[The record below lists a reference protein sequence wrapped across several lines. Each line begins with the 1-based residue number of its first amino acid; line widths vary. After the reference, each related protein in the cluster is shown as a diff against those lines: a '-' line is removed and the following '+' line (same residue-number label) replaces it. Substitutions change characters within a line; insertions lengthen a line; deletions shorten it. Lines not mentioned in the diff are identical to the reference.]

1 MNDMSFDIDI
11 SIVLILGLLSLVVV
25 IGFMISFVFV
35 YQRRQLQNRQEKA
48 TLHAQHQ
55 QEILQVQLEIQNQ
68 TLQHISGELHD
79 NIGQLLTLVRLKLNM
94 LEVEETITP
103 NQIEEVNEVVER
115 TIIELRGLS
124 KSLDG
129 DFVKNFG
136 LVESLRHALERI
148 SSTGKYQT
156 DIFIEGEA
164 YRLEGQKEIVLFRV
178 VQEILSNILKH
189 AKAKYIKVSL
199 LFTSTHF
206 SLTVQDDGKGFDY
219 EAVLGREMSQSGA
232 GLRNIQRRTEMLGG
246 TCKIETEIGKGSKIH
261 LYLPISSQIP

>member
-1 MNDMSFDIDI
+1 MDWASNDVFITFLAI
-11 SIVLILGLLSLVVV
+11 TFIFIVLVIFIFIFSIL
-25 IGFMISFVFV
+25 
-35 YQRRQLQNRQEKA
+35 YQRRQAQNLQEKA
-48 TLHAQHQ
+48 SLHAQHQ

-103 NQIEEVNEVVER
+103 NQIEEVNEVVEK

-136 LVESLRHALERI
+136 LVESLRHALGRI

-164 YRLEGQKEIVLFRV
+164 YRLEGQKEIVLFRG
-178 VQEILSNILKH
+178 VQEILSNVLKH
-189 AKAKYIKVSL
+189 AQAKYIKVSL
-199 LFTSTHF
+199 QFTPAQF

-219 EAVLGREMSQSGA
+219 EAVLGREMSKSGA
-232 GLRNIQRRTEMLGG
+232 GLRNIQRRTAMLGG

>member
-1 MNDMSFDIDI
+1 MKIVSNSEIFFSFLTIT
-11 SIVLILGLLSLVVV
+11 LILLILAFFFIYFLQL
-25 IGFMISFVFV
+25 

-48 TLHAQHQ
+48 TIQAQHQ

-68 TLQHISGELHD
+68 TLQHIGEELHD
-79 NIGQLLTLVRLKLNM
+79 NIGQLLTLVRFRLNM

-103 NQIEEVNEVVER
+103 TQICDVNEIVEK
-115 TIIELRGLS
+115 TIIELRSLS

-136 LVESLRHALERI
+136 LVESLTHALQRI
-148 SSTGKYQT
+148 SSTGKYET
-156 DIFIEGEA
+156 DIFVEGEA

-189 AKAKYIKVSL
+189 AKANYIKVSL
-199 LFTSTHF
+199 QFTPAHF
-206 SLTVQDDGKGFDY
+206 SLIVLDDGKGFDY
-219 EAVLGREMSQSGA
+219 EAVLGRELSQSGA

-246 TCKIETEIGKGSKIH
+246 TCTFKSAQNEGTSVHIQ
-261 LYLPISSQIP
+261 LPSLTT

>member
-1 MNDMSFDIDI
+1 MSAEV
-11 SIVLILGLLSLVVV
+11 SEVVLIVLAGTFLMLLLVTFIV
-25 IGFMISFVFV
+25 SFFFLH
-35 YQRRQLQNRQEKA
+35 QRRQLQNRQEKA
-48 TLHAQHQ
+48 NLHAQHQ

-103 NQIEEVNEVVER
+103 KQIEEVNEVVEK
-115 TIIELRGLS
+115 TIYELRGLS

-136 LVESLRHALERI
+136 LVESLSHELGRI
-148 SSTGKYQT
+148 RSTGKYQT
-156 DIFIEGEA
+156 EILTEGEV

-178 VQEILSNILKH
+178 MQEILSNTLKH
-189 AKAKYIKVSL
+189 AKAKYIKVTL
-199 LFTSTHF
+199 QFTPAHF

-246 TCKIETEIGKGSKIH
+246 TCSFQTAQGEGTKVHIQ
-261 LYLPISSQIP
+261 LPSLIT

>member
-1 MNDMSFDIDI
+1 MINTELFAAVIVTIVFLLFASF
-11 SIVLILGLLSLVVV
+11 ILAFFFL
-25 IGFMISFVFV
+25 F
-35 YQRRQLQNRQEKA
+35 QNRKIRYQQEKA

-68 TLQHISGELHD
+68 TLQHISEELHD

-103 NQIEEVNEVVER
+103 EQIEEVNEIVGK
-115 TIIELRGLS
+115 TIDELRGLS

-129 DFVKNFG
+129 DFVNNFG
-136 LVESLRHALERI
+136 LVESLTHLLQRI
-148 SSTGKYQT
+148 GSSDKYQT

-199 LFTSTHF
+199 QFTPAHF

-219 EAVLGREMSQSGA
+219 EAVLGREMSKSGA

-246 TCKIETEIGKGSKIH
+246 SCTFQTAQGEGTKVHIQ
-261 LYLPISSQIP
+261 LPSLNT

>member
-1 MNDMSFDIDI
+1 MPNEASEFAFIAVAGTI
-11 SIVLILGLLSLVVV
+11 LVLLLLLFIVFFFFI
-25 IGFMISFVFV
+25 F
-35 YQRRQLQNRQEKA
+35 QRRQAQNIQEKA
-48 TLHAQHQ
+48 SLHAQHQ

-94 LEVEETITP
+94 LEVEEAITP
-103 NQIEEVNEVVER
+103 NQIEEVNEVVEK
-115 TIIELRGLS
+115 TIVELRGLS

-129 DFVKNFG
+129 DFVENFG
-136 LVESLRHALERI
+136 LVDNLTHLLQRI

-199 LFTSTHF
+199 HFTPIHF

>member
-1 MNDMSFDIDI
+1 MPSQVSEFFYLALAGTILVLLLMLFIVSFFYI
-11 SIVLILGLLSLVVV
+11 
-25 IGFMISFVFV
+25 F
-35 YQRRQLQNRQEKA
+35 QKRQTQNRQEKA
-48 TLHAQHQ
+48 SLHAQHQ

-94 LEVEETITP
+94 LEVEEAISP
-103 NQIEEVNEVVER
+103 SQIEEVNEVVEK

-129 DFVKNFG
+129 DFVENFG
-136 LVESLRHALERI
+136 LVDNLTHLLQRI
-148 SSTGKYQT
+148 ASTGKHQT
-156 DIFIEGEA
+156 DIFMEGEA
-164 YRLEGQKEIVLFRV
+164 YRLAGKKEIVLFRV

-189 AKAKYIKVSL
+189 AQAKYIKVSL
-199 LFTSTHF
+199 QFTSAQF
-206 SLTVQDDGKGFDY
+206 NLTVQDDGKGFDY

-261 LYLPISSQIP
+261 FYLPISSQIP

>member
-1 MNDMSFDIDI
+1 MTGEKDIILAFFGVIFVLGSFVVFII
-11 SIVLILGLLSLVVV
+11 IYVLI
-25 IGFMISFVFV
+25 F
-35 YQRRQLQNRQEKA
+35 QRRQLQNRQEKA
-48 TLHAQHQ
+48 NLYAQHQ
-55 QEILQVQLEIQNQ
+55 QEILQSQLEIQNQ

-103 NQIEEVNEVVER
+103 KQIEEVNEVVEK
-115 TIIELRGLS
+115 TIYELRGLS

-136 LVESLRHALERI
+136 LVESLSHALGRI
-148 SSTGKYQT
+148 RSTGKYQT
-156 DIFIEGEA
+156 EILTEGEV

-178 VQEILSNILKH
+178 MQEILSNTLKH
-189 AKAKYIKVSL
+189 AKAKYIKVTL
-199 LFTSTHF
+199 QFTPSHF
-206 SLTVQDDGKGFDY
+206 SLSVQDDGKGFDY

-246 TCKIETEIGKGSKIH
+246 ICSFQTAQGEGTKVHIQ
-261 LYLPISSQIP
+261 LPSLTT

>member
-1 MNDMSFDIDI
+1 MPSQVSEFFYLALAGTILVLLLMLFIVSFFY
-11 SIVLILGLLSLVVV
+11 L
-25 IGFMISFVFV
+25 F
-35 YQRRQLQNRQEKA
+35 QKRQTQNRQDKQA
-48 TLHAQHQ
+48 MQTAFQ
-55 QEILQVQLEIQNQ
+55 QEILQAQLEIQNQ

-79 NIGQLLTLVRLKLNM
+79 NIGQLLTLVRLKLNI

-103 NQIEEVNEVVER
+103 KQIEEVNEVVGK
-115 TIIELRGLS
+115 TIDELRGLS

-129 DFVKNFG
+129 DFVNNFG
-136 LVESLRHALERI
+136 LVDSLTHLLQRI
-148 SSTGKYQT
+148 NSTGKYQT
-156 DIFIEGEA
+156 DIFIEGEV

-189 AKAKYIKVSL
+189 AKAQNIRVSL
-199 LFTSTHF
+199 QFTPAQL

-219 EAVLGREMSQSGA
+219 EAVLEREMSQSGA

-261 LYLPISSQIP
+261 LELPVSQ

>member
-1 MNDMSFDIDI
+1 MANEIFIFLIVFSVVFFILAVFI
-11 SIVLILGLLSLVVV
+11 VIFVLI
-25 IGFMISFVFV
+25 F
-35 YQRRQLQNRQEKA
+35 QRRQLQNSQEKA
-48 TLHAQHQ
+48 NLHAQHQ

-79 NIGQLLTLVRLKLNM
+79 NIGQLLTLVRMKLNM
-94 LEVEETITP
+94 LEVEETITHE
-103 NQIEEVNEVVER
+103 QIEEVNEVVEK
-115 TIIELRGLS
+115 TIHELRGLS

-129 DFVKNFG
+129 DFVNNFG
-136 LVESLRHALERI
+136 LVESLTHLLQRI
-148 SSTGKYQT
+148 GSSGKYQT

-189 AKAKYIKVSL
+189 AKAKYIKVTL
-199 LFTSTHF
+199 QFTPAHI

-219 EAVLGREMSQSGA
+219 EAVLGRELSKSGA

-246 TCKIETEIGKGSKIH
+246 SCTFQTAQGEGTKVHIQ
-261 LYLPISSQIP
+261 LPSLNT

>member
-1 MNDMSFDIDI
+1 MQSTEPKILLI
-11 SIVLILGLLSLVVV
+11 IILGTLMLVLSSTF
-25 IGFMISFVFV
+25 IIVFLF
-35 YQRRQLQNRQEKA
+35 YFRRKQLINRQEKA
-48 TLHAQHQ
+48 ILQAQHQ

-79 NIGQLLTLVRLKLNM
+79 NIGQLLTLVRFKLNM

-103 NQIEEVNEVVER
+103 NQIEEVNEVVEK

-129 DFVKNFG
+129 DFVENFG
-136 LVESLRHALERI
+136 LVDSLSHALQRI
-148 SSTGKYQT
+148 SSTGKYET
-156 DIFIEGEA
+156 DIFIEGEV

-189 AKAKYIKVSL
+189 AKANYIKVSL
-199 LFTSTHF
+199 QFTPAHF
-206 SLTVQDDGKGFDY
+206 SLTVLDDGKGFDY
-219 EAVLGREMSQSGA
+219 EGVLGREMSQSGA

-246 TCKIETEIGKGSKIH
+246 TCSFKTAQNEGTSVYIQ
-261 LYLPISSQIP
+261 LPSL

>member
-79 NIGQLLTLVRLKLNM
+79 NIGQLMTLVRFKLNM
-94 LEVEETITP
+94 LEIEETITP
-103 NQIEEVNEVVER
+103 KQIEEVNEVVGK
-115 TIIELRGLS
+115 TIDELRGLS

-136 LVESLRHALERI
+136 LVDSLKHLLQRI
-148 SSTGKYQT
+148 AFTGKYET
-156 DIFIEGEA
+156 DILIEGEA
-164 YRLEGQKEIVLFRV
+164 YQLDGQKEIVLFRV

-199 LFTSTHF
+199 QFTPAHF

-219 EAVLGREMSQSGA
+219 EAVLGREMSKSGV

-246 TCKIETEIGKGSKIH
+246 TCTFKTAQNEGTSVHIQ
-261 LYLPISSQIP
+261 LPSL

>member
-1 MNDMSFDIDI
+1 MISNSEIFFSFLTIT
-11 SIVLILGLLSLVVV
+11 LILLILAFFFIYFLQL
-25 IGFMISFVFV
+25 
-35 YQRRQLQNRQEKA
+35 YQRRQHQSLQEKA
-48 TLHAQHQ
+48 SLHAQHQ

-79 NIGQLLTLVRLKLNM
+79 NIGQLMTLVRFKLNV

-103 NQIEEVNEVVER
+103 TQIEEVNEVVGK
-115 TIIELRGLS
+115 TIDELRGLS

-136 LVESLRHALERI
+136 LVDSLKHLLQRI
-148 SSTGKYQT
+148 ASTGKYET
-156 DIFIEGEA
+156 DIFIDGEA
-164 YRLEGQKEIVLFRV
+164 YQLDGQKEIVLFRV

-199 LFTSTHF
+199 QFAPAQF
-206 SLTVQDDGKGFDY
+206 SLIVQDDGKGFDY

-246 TCKIETEIGKGSKIH
+246 TCSFKTAQNEGTSVHIQ
-261 LYLPISSQIP
+261 LPSLTT